1 MVLRSPPSRRREY
14 AGAPIVAGI
23 SDSSRG
29 AADTLFDVL
38 VATSGS
44 THSGWFTSRAMAGS
58 EEEFFSVTNIA
69 TGGVVLINDTNF
81 SNAISSYRV
90 LAPHITNVGLSDVN
104 AVLHWA
110 YGTPPFQVQIKT
122 NLNDAVWNNFGSP
135 TPNSTATVS
144 LQPGSRFF
152 RVFGQ

>member
-1 MVLRSPPSRRREY
+1 MFD
-14 AGAPIVAGI
+14 G
-23 SDSSRG
+23 SRG
-29 AADTLFDVL
+29 PADTLFDVQ
-38 VATSGS
+38 VATSGIYPLRVVYFQS
-44 THSGWFTSRAMAGS
+44 SGGS

-69 TGGVVLINDTNF
+69 TGGAVLINDTNF

-90 LAPHITNVGLSDVN
+90 LAPQITNVGLSDAN

-122 NLNDAVWNNFGSP
+122 NLNDAVWSNFGSP
-135 TPNSTATVS
+135 TPNSTASVP